1 MSREMDLDVVL
12 HVVLPSH
19 DLATHGTPPLVAH
32 LGHVGIRVYSCK
44 TQWMDKWVP
53 TSKGIACPHLGEL
66 TKRPDSTANLLN
78 VQPNKKP
85 ERTLVGKL

>member
-1 MSREMDLDVVL
+1 MDFKGWSVFAGGCTVRAGDLLSGEVDLDVVL

-44 TQWMDKWVP
+44 T
-53 TSKGIACPHLGEL
+53 
-66 TKRPDSTANLLN
+66 
-78 VQPNKKP
+78 
-85 ERTLVGKL
+85 